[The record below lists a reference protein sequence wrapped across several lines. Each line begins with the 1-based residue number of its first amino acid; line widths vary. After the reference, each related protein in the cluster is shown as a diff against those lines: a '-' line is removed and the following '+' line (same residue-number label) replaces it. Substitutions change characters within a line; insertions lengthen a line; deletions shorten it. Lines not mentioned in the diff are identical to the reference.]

1 MHHDVPRRS
10 RTVKTT
16 ALGGIRKMNTLHTQP
31 RRTRRS
37 VRPVQALSGLLLATA
52 LALTGCSGGVGGD
65 SGSDGAAADTAASG
79 ALEERAGSDSK
90 QDEAKGS
97 GAQASAAPQAA
108 TGPHIIRTVS
118 VSVQVKNVTKAL
130 AKVRTTAV
138 NAGGYVGSETTTL
151 DEEEG
156 SENTDVVLRVP
167 VGEYEKVLADLEGT
181 GKLLHREAEAQD
193 VTEQVV
199 DVESRLTTQRAS
211 VNRIRELMDKATKLS
226 DVVTLEGELSSRQ
239 ADLESLLARQASLKD
254 RTSLATINVS
264 LSENPAKESAEDDD
278 PGILD
283 ALAGGWHAFV
293 SMLRWI
299 VVALAAVLPFAAV
312 AALLVFVW
320 LRLTRTRRQRPAPA
334 TATGP
339 APTTSLPTAPP
350 ARPNGPDQD

>member
-1 MHHDVPRRS
+1 
-10 RTVKTT
+10 
-16 ALGGIRKMNTLHTQP
+16 MNTLRTQP

-37 VRPVQALSGLLLATA
+37 VRPVQVLSGLLLAAA
-52 LALTGCSGGVGGD
+52 LALTGCSGVGGD

-79 ALEERAGSDSK
+79 ALEEQAGSDSK
-90 QDEAKGS
+90 QEDAKGS

-151 DEEEG
+151 NEEEGEEG

-226 DVVTLEGELSSRQ
+226 DVVTLEGELSRRQ